1 MYVNMATVVDKS
13 LLLVREWRGMHHKAQ
28 LVVTAKKEVS

>member
-13 LLLVREWRGMHHKAQ
+13 LLVVGEWRGMRHKAQ